1 MPERSHFWD
10 LVVGEG
16 GPKLHSS
23 NWSLVRGVLDQCKQE
38 DDWSLVVVV
47 VGGIADKLI
56 VGCCVL
62 GLGWAGFKRTKE
74 SWLVGSSQFVG
85 SQASLEQA
93 GLELTS

>member
-47 VGGIADKLI
+47 GGGIADGI
-56 VGCCVL
+56 
-62 GLGWAGFKRTKE
+62 
-74 SWLVGSSQFVG
+74 S
-85 SQASLEQA
+85 
-93 GLELTS
+93 